1 MKSIIKKFIDNIFKK
16 NFKYKQSSD
25 YFWKIRNKSLFGG
38 GIKAYIYRIKYSRYQ
53 DRYNAFI
60 PLAVQFKNKPMF
72 PHGINGVFISSGAKL
87 GKDCTIFHQV
97 TIGSNTLQDSSGLG
111 APTIGNSVYIGC
123 GAKIIGNV
131 TIGDNV
137 RIGANCVITKDVP
150 SNCTVVLPQPRI
162 IQKEYQDNTF
172 VCYTDIKE

>member
-1 MKSIIKKFIDNIFKK
+1 M
-16 NFKYKQSSD
+16 
-25 YFWKIRNKSLFGG
+25 WKLRTNALFGG

-60 PLAVQFKNKPMF
+60 PLAVHFEDKPMF
-72 PHGINGVFISSGAKL
+72 PHGINGVFISSGAKI
-87 GKDCTIFHQV
+87 GRDCTVFHQV

-131 TIGDNV
+131 TVGDNV
-137 RIGANCVITKDVP
+137 RIGANCVITKDIP
-150 SNCTVVLPQPRI
+150 SNCTVVLSQPRV
-162 IQKEYQDNTF
+162 IQKENQNNMF
-172 VCYTDIKE
+172 VCYTDIDD